1 MSAINLDVR
10 LDGFPDPIG
19 NLSKDENGALA
30 FAYAPVY
37 LEDASACPISLSLPL
52 TDAPY
57 QDTQS
62 RPFFDNLLQERDG
75 ALRQLM
81 DREGLGRA
89 DVAGILFHLGKDCA
103 GALSVLPE
111 GSPPVKV
118 PGDYAKDYAKIE
130 SDRLNEIVRTLHRR
144 GRLPDGTADP
154 SPLAGV
160 QSKIAVTVL
169 PDGSYA
175 EPLPGSGAPTT
186 HIVKVPDQAHLQD
199 PKLESEALSLSRLL
213 AFETT
218 DAAVVNFGGIDAL
231 VITRF
236 DRALSSEGKVVRVHQ
251 EDFAQALGLPA
262 SLKYERNGKEGRRFD
277 VSSIA
282 RILDATA
289 DPAKEKRQFIAATL
303 FDLMIGNVDAHA
315 KNFAL
320 LYETRGRVRVTPRY
334 DLMPTRIDP
343 DLTNE
348 LAYSIGT
355 ATTLEEVTVENF
367 GLFLN
372 ALGISSAAAQRRL
385 REGLTAGTA
394 KRLTAELK
402 RMDRT
407 GMKRFAD
414 LVANNIRI
422 LLPSFGLALPDGI
435 ADRDA
440 YIDRGGGW
448 LMGS

>member
-1 MSAINLDVR
+1 MSAIDLDVR

-30 FAYAPVY
+30 FAYAPMY
-37 LEDASACPISLSLPL
+37 LENASAYPLSLSLPL

-81 DREGLGRA
+81 DREGLGRD

-118 PGDYAKDYAKIE
+118 PGDYANDYAKIE

-144 GRLPDGTADP
+144 ERLPDGTADP

-186 HIVKVPDQAHLQD
+186 HILKVPDQAHLQD

-213 AFETT
+213 AFETA
-218 DAAVVNFGGIDAL
+218 DAAVMNFGGIDAL

-282 RILDATA
+282 RILDATV
-289 DPAKEKRQFIAATL
+289 DPAKEKQQFIAATL
-303 FDLMIGNVDAHA
+303 FNLMIGNVDAHA

-320 LYETRGRVRVTPRY
+320 LYEAGGRVRVTPRY

-385 REGLTAGTA
+385 RDGLTASTA
-394 KRLTAELK
+394 KRLTTELK
-402 RMDRT
+402 RMDST

-414 LVANNIRI
+414 LVANNISI

-448 LMGS
+448 LLGS